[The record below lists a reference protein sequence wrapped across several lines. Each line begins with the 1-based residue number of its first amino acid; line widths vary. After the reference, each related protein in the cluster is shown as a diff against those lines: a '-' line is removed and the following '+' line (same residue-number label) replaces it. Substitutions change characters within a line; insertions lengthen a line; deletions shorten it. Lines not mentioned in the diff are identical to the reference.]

1 MSSLNSTQALV
12 AFDFYFDFSS
22 PYAYIAAEKVDV
34 LAASYGAV
42 VNWKPFLLGAVFK
55 QTGGRVLI
63 NEHDFKAS
71 YAVADFPRTEQMNGL
86 PYRHPTKFPQMSA
99 TACRA
104 TAWIAQTHGN
114 AAASAFAK
122 EVLRALFVRDGDI
135 NDAATL
141 SDIAQ
146 SLSIDSDA
154 MLQATQDPAIK
165 ALVASQTDAAI
176 AAKVFGSPMFVIDG
190 ERFWGTDRM
199 VHLEQ
204 RLKEKVGSKGYKT
217 MLDQALANIVTLS
230 VDEALALHG
239 DANTVFVDIRDP
251 RELEREGVIPG
262 AMHAPRGMIEFWVDP
277 KSPYHKS
284 TFDPAKQIVFFCSAG
299 WRSALTTETVQHMAV
314 LPKVA
319 HIDGGFT
326 AWKLAGA
333 PTADVPVKTAKASG

>member
-1 MSSLNSTQALV
+1 MNAPMPATVS
-12 AFDFYFDFSS
+12 FDFYFDFSS

-34 LAASYGAV
+34 LAASYGAI

-55 QTGGRVLI
+55 ETGGRVLI
-63 NEHDFKAS
+63 SDHEWKAS
-71 YAVADFPRTEQMNGL
+71 YAMADFPRAAQMNGL
-86 PYRHPTKFPQMSA
+86 PYKHPSKFPQMSA

-104 TAWIAQTHGN
+104 AAWIAQTHGN

-122 EVLRALFVRDGDI
+122 EVLRLLFVRDGDI
-135 NDAATL
+135 NDAAAL
-141 SDIAQ
+141 SAIAQ
-146 SLSIDSDA
+146 SLSIDAVA
-154 MLQATQDPAIK
+154 MIAATQDPVIK
-165 ALVASQTDAAI
+165 ALVASQTAEAI
-176 AAKVFGSPMFVIDG
+176 AAKVFGSPIFVIDG
-190 ERFWGTDRM
+190 ERFWGSDRM

-217 MLDQALANIVTLS
+217 MLDQAMANVVTLS
-230 VDEALALHG
+230 VDEALALHS

-262 AMHAPRGMIEFWVDP
+262 AIHAPRGMIEFWVDP
-277 KSPYHKS
+277 KSPYYRNI
-284 TFDPAKQIVFFCSAG
+284 FDPAKQIVFFCAAG
-299 WRSALTTETVQHMAV
+299 WRSALTTETVQQMAV

-333 PTADVPVKTAKASG
+333 PITEMPVKPAKVQG